1 VIDCSPETQISRVQT
16 RSGLSRPAI
25 EAIIAAQA
33 SRSERLA
40 IADAV
45 ILNDGITLEAL
56 EDRVRALAPS
66 FGL

>member
-1 VIDCSPETQISRVQT
+1 
-16 RSGLSRPAI
+16 AI

-40 IADAV
+40 IADQV

-56 EDRVRALAPS
+56 EDRVRALAPC